1 LSSDPLKELLKVHGI
16 GRSTAIDL
24 HHQGIRTI
32 ENLKKHENLLN
43 AQQKLGLKYVDD
55 FQKRIPREKVAR
67 MYEYVKQTLFYVAR
81 TEVKHDVEVV
91 GSYRRGKQTC
101 GDMDILI
108 TRKDGLVERALLQNL
123 VLEL

>member
-1 LSSDPLKELLKVHGI
+1 
-16 GRSTAIDL
+16 
-24 HHQGIRTI
+24 
-32 ENLKKHENLLN
+32 
-43 AQQKLGLKYVDD
+43 
-55 FQKRIPREKVAR
+55 